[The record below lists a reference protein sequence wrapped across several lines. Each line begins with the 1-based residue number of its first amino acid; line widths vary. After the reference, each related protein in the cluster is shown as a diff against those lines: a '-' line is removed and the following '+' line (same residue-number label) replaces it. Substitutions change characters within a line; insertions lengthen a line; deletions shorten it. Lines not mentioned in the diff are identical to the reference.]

1 LNNSGLLDLNGNDA
15 LIHHGDASSLRTQ
28 LRSGFLGASGTWS
41 GTSGIKTSA
50 GQADSRK
57 IIAIGL
63 RALDSGSFD
72 GQSLS
77 SGDVVLKETF
87 FGDANLDGSV
97 NSQDYSLI
105 DFNVTNGGTATGGV
119 NGDFNYDGVVNAA
132 DYSLI
137 DTAYA
142 FQSVAGSPGA
152 VAPLAVALAATSSS
166 AAVPEPASFGLLAV
180 A

>member
-1 LNNSGLLDLNGNDA
+1 M
-15 LIHHGDASSLRTQ
+15 SL
-28 LRSGFLGASGTWS
+28 A
-41 GTSGIKTSA
+41 
-50 GQADSRK
+50 
-57 IIAIGL
+57 
-63 RALDSGSFD
+63 
-72 GQSLS
+72 

-105 DFNVTNGGTATGGV
+105 DFNVTNGGTATGWV

-142 FQSVAGSPGA
+142 FQGVTGSPGA

-180 A
+180 AAGGLLARRRKARR

>member
-28 LRSGFLGASGTWS
+28 LRSGFIGASGTWS

-57 IIAIGL
+57 IIAIGM

-72 GQSLS
+72 GVSLA

-87 FGDANLDGSV
+87 FGDANLDGLV

-105 DFNVTNGGTATGGV
+105 EFNVTNGVTATGWV
-119 NGDFNYDGVVNAA
+119 NGDFNYDGAVTAA

-137 DTAYA
+137 ATEYA
-142 FQSVAGSPGA
+142 IQIVSGSPGA
-152 VAPLAVALAATSSS
+152 LAALAGALAASS
-166 AAVPEPASFGLLAV
+166 
-180 A
+180 